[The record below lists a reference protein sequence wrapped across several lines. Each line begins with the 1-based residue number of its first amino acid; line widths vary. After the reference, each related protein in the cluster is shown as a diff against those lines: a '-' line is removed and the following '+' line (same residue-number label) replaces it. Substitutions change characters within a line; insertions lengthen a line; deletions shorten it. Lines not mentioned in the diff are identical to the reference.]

1 MKKEYCVYVHINKVN
16 GKQYI
21 GITSQKPQRRWRNGK
36 GYLQNPHFKSAIEK
50 YGWDGFEHYVLMA
63 GLTKEQAVRWEQ
75 ALIAQWDT
83 TNPDKGY
90 NVGLGGEGTNSVS
103 NKTREKMRIR
113 NFKWYANHPEAK
125 ERRWHGIEQYDRN
138 GNWMRSFESIL
149 EATQVT
155 GIGHS
160 CIIRCCKGKGHTAG
174 GYQWR
179 YSIDKV
185 AQLEKKSKWQKF
197 RIAQYDME
205 GHPVRIYESVKDA
218 ETALGLKHPS
228 KITYACNGYR
238 KSAHG
243 YMWKHIGGNIKQNI
257 ESLSNEHFRKVCQ
270 YTLDGMFVRRYD
282 SIRSAAK
289 ATGIREHCIWRVC
302 AEKRKTTGGYIW
314 RYKDEIQDKAI

>member
-16 GKQYI
+16 EKRYV

-83 TNPDKGY
+83 TNPDRGY

-103 NKTREKMRIR
+103 DETRDKMRIR

-125 ERRWHGIEQYDRN
+125 ERRWHGVEQYDRN

-155 GIGHS
+155 GIGHP
-160 CIIRCCKGKGHTAG
+160 CIIRCCKGKSHTAG

-179 YSIDKV
+179 YSTDKV

-197 RIAQYDME
+197 RIAQYDIE
-205 GHPVRIYESVKDA
+205 GQLVRIYESVKDA

-228 KITYACNGYR
+228 RITYACSGYR

-243 YMWKHIGGNIKQNI
+243 YMWKYIDKDIQDTIGMYRNLHEKRVCQYDKGGNIINI
-257 ESLSNEHFRKVCQ
+257 YKNATDAETK
-270 YTLDGMFVRRYD
+270 
-282 SIRSAAK
+282 
-289 ATGIREHCIWRVC
+289 TGIKRENIYRVC
-302 AEKRKTTGGYIW
+302 RGERKSTGGYIW
-314 RYKDEIQDKAI
+314 RYSNEI